1 MNSKSLIMN
10 TMKYFLYSNL
20 FFFISISAVKA
31 QQPITITGDSVK
43 FGNRYFPGFWLTVP
57 EVKQETVKASWV
69 KAIEKGTKSKVT
81 TDKNEMS
88 LFGAILP
95 DFTKGSVNIMSK
107 IVDQDSLTM
116 LFVSIE
122 TTRDNYIGSTS
133 DEYAKLNKYLKKFA
147 KDQYVIS
154 AKNQLSAEEDK
165 LKDMEKELK
174 TSRKSK
180 EKFEKGIQSSEVRIT
195 EQKDNIT
202 SINKELEILEIRI
215 GNSSATLSTM
225 EDGDAKKA
233 KKSELKDLQKKK
245 KNLLKDINST
255 NNTIAKSKISI
266 EDNRTD
272 IETGMVKQK
281 ELSDNISEQKLVVAK
296 YQRKL
301 KNIEAY

>member
-1 MNSKSLIMN
+1 MNSKPLNMN
-10 TMKYFLYSNL
+10 TMKYFLYSAL
-20 FFFISISAVKA
+20 FFLISISAVKA
-31 QQPITITGDSVK
+31 QQTITIAGDSVK

-116 LFVSIE
+116 LFVSVE
-122 TTRDNYIGSTS
+122 TARDNFISSSS
-133 DEYAKLNKYLKKFA
+133 DEYSKLNKYLVKYA
-147 KDQYVIS
+147 KDQYIIT
-154 AKNQLSAEEDK
+154 AKNQLSAEQDK

-174 TSRKSK
+174 TSRKNK

-255 NNTIAKSKISI
+255 NNTIAKSKTSI

-272 IETGMVKQK
+272 IETSMVKQK

-296 YQRKL
+296 YQQKL